1 MDPVLL
7 KKLFY
12 VLYARPA
19 SETDDDFFYDLRVTP
34 EHQVYV
40 WYQVVTTLIYRLQYP
55 ADCRIIMT
63 IMERLIQIYP

>member
-12 VLYARPA
+12 VLYACPA
-19 SETDDDFFYDLRVTP
+19 SGADDDFFYDLPITF

-40 WYQVVTTLIYRLQYP
+40 RYQVITTLSYRLQYP

-63 IMERLIQIYP
+63 SMEMLIQIYP

>member
-12 VLYARPA
+12 VLYACPA
-19 SETDDDFFYDLRVTP
+19 SGADDDFFYDLRVTP